1 MREQTLGDFLRESR
15 VGQKITLDEIE
26 NKTGISSHYLL
37 ALELD
42 QFKIIPEEDFDSYL
56 SQYADI
62 VNLDFQ
68 SLKQRFLEQTNKEQ
82 DNNEPSITQQVEEK
96 LSKRPIPFVFPTK
109 NEDPEQEKPEI
120 EEFLALNRN
129 DSEENQSHFFKEEK
143 KNQEIVANSP
153 SLDDKIP
160 VMEEKQ
166 TEPRRES
173 LLSDNRQD
181 KEVSRLSRYQDE
193 DKKSKSILP
202 VILLSFIAL
211 AIGAF
216 VYFTVW
222 PKFSNNVNVE
232 KAKSVFFDKNKKS
245 SNSSSKK
252 VEKSSSASSS
262 EEKTVIKAEG
272 QGNYITADIK
282 KAKETVEVSVSLT
295 DAESAW
301 IALSNS
307 DIGEAGTTLTQEEPT
322 YTTTLPDD
330 TKEALLMLGVKD
342 GLSVSIDGQK
352 LDLSSLTN
360 NDISYI
366 TLNIN

>member
-15 VGQKITLDEIE
+15 VSQKITLDEIE

-42 QFKIIPEEDFDSYL
+42 QFKIIPEEVFDSYL
-56 SQYADI
+56 SQYAEI

-68 SLKQRFLEQTNKEQ
+68 SLKQRFLDQTNKEQ

-109 NEDPEQEKPEI
+109 NEEPEQEKPEM

-129 DSEENQSHFFKEEK
+129 SSEENQSHFEEEK
-143 KNQEIVANSP
+143 KNQEIVANRP
-153 SLDDKIP
+153 SLDDNIP
-160 VMEEKQ
+160 AMEEKQ
-166 TEPRRES
+166 TEPRRDS
-173 LLSDNRQD
+173 LLSANRQD

-202 VILLSFIAL
+202 VILLSLIAL

-252 VEKSSSASSS
+252 VEKSSSPSSS

-295 DAESAW
+295 DAESSW

-322 YTTTLPDD
+322 YTTTLPAD
-330 TKEALLMLGVKD
+330 TKEALLMLGIKD